1 MPTYTARCTL
11 CLLVHKCRQK
21 QQALFKTVII
31 LKQVIAWFA
40 SIVLTWSPSGRN
52 ASSLIYGE
60 SESVAMF
67 V

>member
-40 SIVLTWSPSGRN
+40 SIVLTWLPSGGMQ
-52 ASSLIYGE
+52 AL
-60 SESVAMF
+60 
-67 V
+67 